1 MTENIHSDKD
11 FWRGNRFSRFFAW
24 CSGGRIYILQQC
36 PTEINVY
43 LGIGIIVFLTG
54 LLATLS
60 GGYAVWMVFETLWA
74 AIVFGLFWGTMI
86 FFLDWYLVA
95 SLRKEKMWW
104 KELFMA
110 FPRLVLSVFIAV
122 VVARPVEMRLFEK
135 EIEARMA
142 KGQLK
147 QRQQA
152 DSMLIVQF
160 SEIEKLKNRNDS
172 LQSRIDEMTSR
183 RDRLFSMY
191 IAEAEG
197 TSGTGIAGKGSV
209 FREKKAEYDKAQA
222 ELDETKTRFFPLIEQ
237 NFERLKFLQRERDQL
252 LTANQVIITRTKGFL
267 SRFRSLN
274 ELQQEDPSV
283 DAVSWF
289 ILLLFVVIET
299 SPIFV
304 KLISNRGPYDDLL
317 ALEQL
322 RTSAEA
328 KKSYTS
334 IRNQLLR
341 ELDLEHEMVQAEMS
355 VHQASSKE
363 SVEKLAEAQ
372 REINTA
378 RIQKWKEHQLGLNG
392 NTTTG
397 NRPVLIDF
405 IKKAQEDT
413 PVASDNAENVES
425 DKNKEGV

>member
-1 MTENIHSDKD
+1 MSEANNVEKD
-11 FWRGNRFSRFFAW
+11 FWKGNRFSRFFAW
-24 CSGGRIYILQQC
+24 CSGGRLYILQQC
-36 PTEINVY
+36 PTEINIY

-54 LLATLS
+54 LLAALS
-60 GGYAVWMVFETLWA
+60 GGYAVWMVFETVWA
-74 AIVFGLFWGTMI
+74 AIVFGLFWGIMI

-110 FPRLVLSVFIAV
+110 FPRLVLSIFIAV

-135 EIEARMA
+135 EIEAGMA
-142 KGQLK
+142 RGQLQ

-152 DSMLIVQF
+152 DSMLMIQF
-160 SEIEKLKNRNDS
+160 SEIESLKSKNDS
-172 LQSRIDEMTSR
+172 LQSRIDEMSAR
-183 RDRLFSMY
+183 RDRLFAMY

-209 FREKKAEYDKAQA
+209 FREKKAEYDKAQV
-222 ELDETKTRFFPLIEQ
+222 EMDEIKARFFPLIEQ

-252 LTANQVIITRTKGFL
+252 LTANQIIITRTKGFL
-267 SRFRSLN
+267 SRFRSLSD
-274 ELQQEDPSV
+274 LQKEDPAV
-283 DAVSWF
+283 YAVSWF

-355 VHQASSKE
+355 VHQAASKE

-372 REINTA
+372 REINTS
-378 RIQKWKEHQLGLNG
+378 RIQKWKEYQLGING

-405 IKKAQEDT
+405 IKKT
-413 PVASDNAENVES
+413 ASETSTTHDKMEENPTSE
-425 DKNKEGV
+425 NKES

>member
-1 MTENIHSDKD
+1 MTENINIEKD
-11 FWRGNRFSRFFAW
+11 FWKGNRVSRFFAW

-54 LLATLS
+54 LLAALS
-60 GGYAVWMVFETLWA
+60 GGYAVWMVFETVWA
-74 AIVFGLFWGTMI
+74 AIAFGLFWGIMI

-142 KGQLK
+142 RGQLE

-152 DSMLIVQF
+152 DSMLMAQF
-160 SEIEKLKNRNDS
+160 SEIETLKSRNDS
-172 LQSRIDEMTSR
+172 LQNRVDALTTR
-183 RDRLFSMY
+183 RDRLFAMY

-197 TSGTGIAGKGSV
+197 TSGTGVAGKGPV
-209 FREKKAEYDKAQA
+209 FKEKKAEYDKAQF
-222 ELDETKTRFFPLIEQ
+222 ELDEVKARFFPIIEQ
-237 NFERLKFLQRERDQL
+237 NFERIKFLQRERDQL

-267 SRFRSLN
+267 SRFRSLSD
-274 ELQQEDPSV
+274 LQDEDPSV
-283 DAVSWF
+283 YAVSWF

-378 RIQKWKEHQLGLNG
+378 RIQRWKEYQLGLNG

-405 IKKAQEDT
+405 IKKTQDEPAVPNEKQEN
-413 PVASDNAENVES
+413 PES
-425 DKNKEGV
+425 DKNKDS